1 VLSNVSDTSDIP
13 QRLFV
18 GQFTRW
24 TIQMEI
30 QDAFLYNIP
39 YRKNWK
45 IYTDENT
52 ILDESQMTTE
62 MWGELEIAKD
72 LIVEPEE
79 VEKLPFWFN
88 K

>member
-1 VLSNVSDTSDIP
+1 
-13 QRLFV
+13 LFV

-30 QDAFLYNIP
+30 QDAFLYNVP

-45 IYTDENT
+45 IYTDENA

-62 MWGELEIAKD
+62 LWGELEIAKD

>member
-1 VLSNVSDTSDIP
+1 
-13 QRLFV
+13 LFV

-30 QDAFLYNIP
+30 QDAFLYNVP

-45 IYTDENT
+45 IYTDENA

-62 MWGELEIAKD
+62 LWGELEIAKD

-79 VEKLPFWFN
+79 IEKLPFWFN